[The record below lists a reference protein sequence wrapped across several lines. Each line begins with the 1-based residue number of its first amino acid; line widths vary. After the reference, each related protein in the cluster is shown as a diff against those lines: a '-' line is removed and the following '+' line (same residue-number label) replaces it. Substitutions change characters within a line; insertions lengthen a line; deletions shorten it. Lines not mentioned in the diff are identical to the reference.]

1 MKVYGVKFLA
11 KDGRHALKI
20 GETSRD
26 GEKRIS
32 EQFINLNQRNYEI
45 AFVLSSETIS
55 GDFVS
60 DKKIHKELE
69 KRGFEKIGNETFIIE
84 PDIAISIINS
94 MKYGIDIE
102 VTRTQEFKLRD
113 EQENAIN
120 LTASYFLNF
129 KNKVSETPKF
139 LWNAK
144 MRFGK
149 TFTSYKL
156 CEKLNLKKILILT
169 YKPAVKD
176 AWRGDLNSHIDFRG
190 WKFLDSDSEFNTST
204 LSNLNSPIVYF
215 ASYQDILGKNNSG
228 GIKDKNKWIFSYEWD
243 ILIID
248 EYHFGAWRELPTQ
261 MIESDDSQIEKNAL
275 EDIKL
280 NLKYSLFLSGTPFRA
295 LSEGEF
301 LEDQIFNWT
310 YSDEQNK
317 KNEYSDKQENP
328 YESLPRLAIHLHDL
342 PVQIKSLI
350 SDNNEFSLNKLF
362 AADGN
367 NESSKFLNENAV
379 IQFLK
384 YISGKF
390 VFDNNDISKSYVF
403 PYSSNNYN
411 FSIKHSLWFLPSVS
425 SCFAMNN
432 LINKL
437 KLSEFVDFNLLVVAG
452 SNAGIGIN
460 ALAPV
465 RESQRNPLE
474 SKTISFTCGKLLTG
488 VTIPPLGSILML
500 TDTNS
505 PESYFQAAFR
515 VQSPF
520 IDSGKIIKDVGF
532 VFDFN
537 PNRSLQLIK
546 DYAIK
551 LSDNRKSVK
560 QAVAEI
566 IDNMDILSCQ
576 SGEILQ
582 LDPRSLLDIAIGG
595 IESTQLA
602 RRWESNKLFNLETE
616 VFESLLKDEK
626 AISIITNIKG
636 FRNFVEDANKLIK
649 LNKTKKTKKGK
660 KDNVDNEE
668 NKDDEVLKED
678 SSIAKKLIEKL
689 KKFINRIPIFMYLTD
704 FREESLKD
712 VILRLDTELFEE
724 VTGIT
729 KDDFEYLLDMRLFN
743 ERILNDAVYKFR
755 RFEEASFEYLNLK

>member
-1 MKVYGVKFLA
+1 MIIYGVKFLVN
-11 KDGRHALKI
+11 GRIALKI
-20 GETSRD
+20 GETKRD
-26 GEKRIS
+26 GDKRIS
-32 EQFINLNQRNYEI
+32 EQFINLKEKNYEI
-45 AFVLSSETIS
+45 AFEISSETIN
-55 GDFVS
+55 GDFIS

-69 KRGFEKIGNETFIIE
+69 NRGFEKIGTETFIINPE
-84 PDIAISIINS
+84 VAISVINS

-102 VTRTQEFKLRD
+102 ITRTQTFSLRE
-113 EQENAIN
+113 EQQNAIEI
-120 LTASYFLNF
+120 TSAYFLKFEKSNS
-129 KNKVSETPKF
+129 NKPKF

-156 CEKLNLKKILILT
+156 CENLKLKRIIILT

-176 AWRGDLNSHIDFRG
+176 AWRSDLNFHIDFRG
-190 WKFLDSDSEFNTST
+190 WKFMDSDTEIDHT
-204 LSNLNSPIVYF
+204 LLSSLNYPIVYF
-215 ASYQDILGKNNSG
+215 ASYQDILGKDNSG
-228 GIKDKNKWIFSYEWD
+228 GLKEKNKWIFSYEWD

-261 MIESDDSQIEKNAL
+261 LIESDENEFSNNEIEN
-275 EDIKL
+275 IKL
-280 NLKYSLFLSGTPFRA
+280 NFKFTLFLSGTPFRA

-317 KNEYSDKQENP
+317 KNEFSNKEINP
-328 YESLPRLAIHLHDL
+328 YASLPKLSIHLHDL
-342 PVQIKSLI
+342 PHQIKNLI
-350 SDNNEFSLNKLF
+350 IDTNQFSLNKLF
-362 AADGN
+362 SADGN
-367 NESSKFLNENAV
+367 EEFAKFKNESAV

-390 VFDNNDISKSYVF
+390 IFETTELSKNYLF
-403 PYSSNNYN
+403 PYSYNNYN
-411 FSIKHSLWFLPSVS
+411 FSVKHSLWFLPSVS
-425 SCFAMNN
+425 ACFAMNN
-432 LINKL
+432 LIEKIKL
-437 KLSEFVDFNLLVVAG
+437 NEFFDFKRLVVAG
-452 SNAGIGIN
+452 KTAGIGIY

-465 RESQRNPLE
+465 RDSQRDPLN

-505 PESYFQAAFR
+505 PEAYFQAAFR

-520 IDSGKIIKDVGF
+520 VINNKTIKDIGF

-551 LSDNRKSVK
+551 LSDKRKSVK

-566 IDNMDILSCQ
+566 IDNMDLISCQ
-576 SGEILQ
+576 AGEILQ

-602 RRWESNKLFNLETE
+602 RRWESNKLFNLQTD
-616 VFESLLKDEK
+616 VFESLLKDAK

-636 FRNFVEDANKLIK
+636 FRNFVEDANKIINLTK
-649 LNKTKKTKKGK
+649 QKEKNKKTRKSGNGESESQDKQ
-660 KDNVDNEE
+660 
-668 NKDDEVLKED
+668 LKED
-678 SSIAKKLIEKL
+678 TKVAKELIEKL

-704 FREESLKD
+704 FREESIKD

-724 VTGIT
+724 VTGIS

-743 ERILNDAVYKFR
+743 EKILNDAVYKFR
-755 RFEEASFEYLNLK
+755 RFEEASFEYLNLN